1 MFTIFPQTAKNMLL
15 PKYSMTFIIAFLLFT
30 SLKKGHATILP
41 PNQAH
46 DSIQKLLRLA
56 SKKTNND
63 LSMAT
68 IAINTAIKI
77 AQESNL
83 PQSLFHIYRIQGY
96 ILEQNSLFPDAT
108 AAYRNALT
116 LQYVVN
122 DSSKIDIF
130 IDWAIINKKLG
141 NYKISK
147 EYYTY
152 ALNIAE
158 KQKDPQM
165 MSYAYNGLATLH
177 SALSD
182 FEKAIEYYHQAIV
195 TFGNSGKKSDLVA
208 PYRNIAIVYLKANN
222 TSLALSNAEKS
233 YHLALE
239 IKDSANIAGCLETL
253 ATIYAASGQTEL
265 ALTKNLEALNIIEN
279 YGSKHDLLVN
289 LIQTGNIYVQ
299 LNQLDKADAFYKR
312 CFEYK
317 DLLDYITHPN
327 FYNKLGSLYLKQ
339 GKRLEAQR
347 AFEHSLALSTEG
359 NFKDLIQKNNLSLA
373 QIFQQKGD
381 FQNAYRCLETARV
394 YADSLFNEEKARNIT
409 QAQFMF
415 DVERSEQKYKDL
427 QLKQSQYLLYAAVL
441 FFSVITLFL
450 IYFLYQRGKNYQV
463 LKINNAKIELQ
474 NLRLEESNE
483 ILRQFAYASAHDLKE
498 PLRSISSFT
507 NIIKKRYISM
517 LPPEASD
524 YMSFVMSGVK
534 RMESLLSALLEYST
548 LIAENNAVSQPVSL
562 HTVLED
568 VTSNLH
574 LIATEKKAVINYPST
589 ICAIRMSRLHLTQLF
604 QNLIG
609 NALKFTDK
617 PPEIS
622 LLFHENKEE
631 FLITL
636 KDNGIGMNPEYGD
649 KVFRLFQRLSRS
661 PQFEGTGIGLTICKN
676 IVERYGGK
684 IWFES
689 QEGEGTTFFISFPF
703 DLVQLS
709 TAGSEDD
716 VVSKKE
722 MAGML

>member
-1 MFTIFPQTAKNMLL
+1 MLL
-15 PKYSMTFIIAFLLFT
+15 PKYSMTFMIAFLLFT
-30 SLKKGHATILP
+30 ALKTGHATILP

-46 DSIQKLLRLA
+46 DSIQKLLRSA
-56 SKKTNND
+56 TKMTYDD
-63 LSMAT
+63 LGGAT
-68 IAINTAIKI
+68 IAINRAIKI

-83 PQSLFHIYRIQGY
+83 PKSLFHAYRIQGY

-108 AAYRNALT
+108 AAYRNALK
-116 LQYVVN
+116 LQYAVN

-147 EYYTY
+147 EYYIY

-182 FEKAIEYYHQAIV
+182 FEKAIEYYHQALK
-195 TFGNSGKKSDLVA
+195 TFGNGGKKSDLVA
-208 PYRNIAIVYLKANN
+208 PYRNIAVVYLKANN

-239 IKDSANIAGCLETL
+239 IKDSANIASCLETL
-253 ATIYAASGQTEL
+253 ATIYAATGQTEL

-279 YGSKHDLLVN
+279 HGSKHDLLEN
-289 LIQTGNIYVQ
+289 LIQTGDIYVQ

-317 DLLDYITHPN
+317 DLLDYITYPN
-327 FYNKLGSLYLKQ
+327 FYNKLGNLYFKQ
-339 GKRLEAQR
+339 GKKGEAQKAYER
-347 AFEHSLALSTEG
+347 SLALSTEG
-359 NFKDLIQKNNLSLA
+359 GFKDLIQKNNLSLA
-373 QIFQQKGD
+373 QIFQQKD
-381 FQNAYRCLETARV
+381 DYQNAYRCLETARI

-427 QLKQSQYLLYAAVL
+427 QLKQSRYLLVAAVL
-441 FFSVITLFL
+441 FFSIITIFL
-450 IYFLYQRGKNYQV
+450 IYFLYQRGKNYAI
-463 LKINNAKIELQ
+463 LKQNNAKIELQ
-474 NLRLEESNE
+474 NHRLEESNE

-507 NIIKKRYISM
+507 HIIKKRYIAL

-524 YMSFVMSGVK
+524 YMTFVTTGVK

-548 LIAENNAVSQPVSL
+548 LIAENNVVSQPVSL
-562 HTVLED
+562 HSVLED
-568 VTSNLH
+568 VTNNLH
-574 LIATEKKAVINYPST
+574 MIATEKKAIIDYPKT
-589 ICAIRMSRLHLTQLF
+589 MCAIRVSRLHLTQLF

-609 NALKFTDK
+609 NALKFTNK
-617 PPEIS
+617 PPVIS
-622 LLFHENKEE
+622 LSFQENREE
-631 FLITL
+631 FLIIL

-649 KVFRLFQRLSRS
+649 KVFRLFQRLNKSS
-661 PQFEGTGIGLTICKN
+661 QYEGTGIGLTICKN
-676 IVERYGGK
+676 IVEKHNGK

-689 QEGEGTTFFISFPF
+689 KEEEGTTFFISFPL
-703 DLVQLS
+703 DLVQSS
-709 TAGSEDD
+709 TSNTEGE
-716 VVSKKE
+716 VVSKKDLIV
-722 MAGML
+722 ASN

>member
-1 MFTIFPQTAKNMLL
+1 MLL
-15 PKYSMTFIIAFLLFT
+15 RKYITTLIIGLLIST
-30 SLKKGHATILP
+30 GLQTVQAATLP
-41 PNQAH
+41 PKQAK
-46 DSIQKLLRLA
+46 DSINQLLRYA
-56 SKKTNND
+56 NKKTFED
-63 LSMAT
+63 LGEAKK
-68 IAINTAIKI
+68 AINGAIQI

-83 PQSLFHIYRIQGY
+83 PKYLFLIYRIQGY

-108 AAYRNALT
+108 AAYRNALV
-116 LQYVVN
+116 LQNVVN
-122 DSSKIDIF
+122 DSAKIDIF

-141 NYKISK
+141 NYKVSK

-152 ALNIAE
+152 ALLIAE
-158 KQKDPQM
+158 KQNDPQM
-165 MSYAYNGLATLH
+165 MCYAYNGLATLH

-182 FEKAIEYYHQAIV
+182 FEKAIEYYHQAIK
-195 TFGNSGKKSDLVA
+195 TLGNSGKKGDLIA
-208 PYRNIAIVYLKANN
+208 PYRNIANVYLKANN
-222 TSLALSNAEKS
+222 ANLALSNAELAYK
-233 YHLALE
+233 LALE
-239 IKDSANIAGCLETL
+239 VKDSANIAGCLKTL
-253 ATIYAASGQTEL
+253 SIIYAARGLSEL
-265 ALTKNLEALNIIEN
+265 ALKKNLEAQKILEHF
-279 YGSKHDLLVN
+279 GSKHDLLEN
-289 LIQTGNIYVQ
+289 LIQTGDIYVQ
-299 LNQLDKADAFYKR
+299 LNQLDKADSFYKR

-327 FYNKLGSLYLKQ
+327 FYHKLGSLYLKQ
-339 GKRLEAQR
+339 GKRDEAQK
-347 AFEHSLALSTEG
+347 AFERSLALSTEG
-359 NFKDLIQKNNLSLA
+359 GFKDLIQKNNLSLA
-373 QIFQQKGD
+373 QIFQQKD
-381 FQNAYRCLETARV
+381 DYQNAYRCLETARV

-415 DVERSEQKYKDL
+415 DVERSEQKFKDL
-427 QLKQSQYLLYAAVL
+427 QLKQSQYLLVAAVL
-441 FFSVITLFL
+441 FFSIITLFL
-450 IYFLYQRGKNYQV
+450 IYFLYQRGKNYTI
-463 LKINNAKIELQ
+463 LKQNNAKIELQ
-474 NLRLEESNE
+474 NRRLEESNE

-524 YMSFVMSGVK
+524 YMNFVMTGVK

-548 LIAENNAVSQPVSL
+548 LIAENNAVSHPVSL

-649 KVFRLFQRLSRS
+649 KVFRLFQRLSRA
-661 PQFEGTGIGLTICKN
+661 PEFEGTGIGLTICKN

-689 QEGEGTTFFISFPF
+689 QEGVGTTFFISFPH

-709 TAGSEDD
+709 TPNTEVE
-716 VVSKKE
+716 VVNKKDLV
-722 MAGML
+722 ATSN